1 MATLTDREYDA
12 ELHKLHD
19 QLLLMG
25 AKVEEMIANSMRA
38 LTERDSELARRMIE
52 FDHQINRLEV
62 EIDELCLR
70 ILAKRQP
77 VASDLRLITTALKLV
92 TDLERIGDSCVNI
105 CERVVEL
112 NMEPTLKP
120 YVDLPRMAETVQA
133 MVRDAL
139 DAFVQADP
147 ERAREVVERDRVVDA
162 YYGQV
167 FRELLTYMMEDPR
180 NIYRAVRA
188 QSIAKYLERIGDH
201 ATNLAEMVI
210 FMVVGKDVRH
220 LGSMAEPTGRRMP
233 RGMLFVG
240 THNAARSQMAEGW
253 ARKLFPAGR
262 AASCSAGAEPSA
274 RDQSATPCASCR
286 KSASTSRT
294 QRPKP
299 VGDVP
304 LGDIDT
310 VITLCA
316 EEGCA
321 LPPGGLAQH
330 HWGSRIRRAV
340 QGTDEEIM
348 ASFAARATR
357 SKVGWRTC
365 SRSRN
370 DASGHGAHGNPSA
383 AAAGSA
389 LSRMS
394 AGLDANK
401 NVSLACSGGRF
412 ASPPSPNT
420 SRPIHTGQPGQA
432 FGSFP
437 RVGNRLSR
445 CDAPA
450 MLRLIPLG
458 HGRDFFKTVRS
469 LATFWKPRRETRQF
483 SVTTLPASASCGEHP
498 PVRTTGTRCT
508 TQSG

>member
-1 MATLTDREYDA
+1 MPTLTDREYDA

-52 FDHQINRLEV
+52 YDHQINRLEV
-62 EIDELCLR
+62 EIDDLCLR

-92 TDLERIGDSCVNI
+92 TDLERIGDACVNI

-120 YVDLPRMAETVQA
+120 YVDLPRMAETAQA

-147 ERAREVVERDRVVDA
+147 ERAREVVDRDRVVDA

-220 LGSMAEPTGRRMP
+220 LGSMVDVSGNRMP
-233 RGMLFVG
+233 RGLLFLG
-240 THNAARSQMAEGW
+240 AQNATRSQIAEGW
-253 ARKLFPAGR
+253 ARHLFPPGVAV
-262 AASCSAGAEPSA
+262 CSAGS
-274 RDQSATPCASCR
+274 TPAAAIDPYAVKVMHEVGIDISSQ
-286 KSASTSRT
+286 K
-294 QRPKP
+294 PKP

-310 VITLCA
+310 VITVCA
-316 EEGCA
+316 EEACA
-321 LPPGGLAQH
+321 LPPGGLVQH
-330 HWGSRIRRAV
+330 HWALDDPSSAPGTEDESLAAYRKAREEIRRRLE
-340 QGTDEEIM
+340 DLLE
-348 ASFAARATR
+348 
-357 SKVGWRTC
+357 
-365 SRSRN
+365 
-370 DASGHGAHGNPSA
+370 
-383 AAAGSA
+383 GS
-389 LSRMS
+389 
-394 AGLDANK
+394 
-401 NVSLACSGGRF
+401 
-412 ASPPSPNT
+412 
-420 SRPIHTGQPGQA
+420 Q
-432 FGSFP
+432 
-437 RVGNRLSR
+437 
-445 CDAPA
+445 
-450 MLRLIPLG
+450 
-458 HGRDFFKTVRS
+458 
-469 LATFWKPRRETRQF
+469 
-483 SVTTLPASASCGEHP
+483 
-498 PVRTTGTRCT
+498 
-508 TQSG
+508 

>member
-1 MATLTDREYDA
+1 MPTLTDREYDA

-52 FDHQINRLEV
+52 YDHQINRLEI
-62 EIDELCLR
+62 EIDDLCLR

-92 TDLERIGDSCVNI
+92 TDLERIGDLGVNI

-220 LGSMAEPTGRRMP
+220 LGSMAEISSGHRMP
-233 RGMLFVG
+233 RGMLFLG
-240 THNAARSQMAEGW
+240 AHNAARSQIAEGW
-253 ARKLFPAGR
+253 ARHLFPAGV
-262 AASCSAGAEPSA
+262 SVCSAGSEPAPSVDPNA
-274 RDQSATPCASCR
+274 VSVMQEVGLDISS
-286 KSASTSRT
+286 

-299 VGDVP
+299 IGDVP

-310 VITLCA
+310 VITVCA
-316 EEGCA
+316 EEACA
-321 LPPGGLAQH
+321 LPPGGLVQH
-330 HWGSRIRRAV
+330 HW
-340 QGTDEEIM
+340 
-348 ASFAARATR
+348 
-357 SKVGWRTC
+357 
-365 SRSRN
+365 
-370 DASGHGAHGNPSA
+370 
-383 AAAGSA
+383 A
-389 LSRMS
+389 LE
-394 AGLDANK
+394 D
-401 NVSLACSGGRF
+401 
-412 ASPPSPNT
+412 P
-420 SRPIHTGQPGQA
+420 
-432 FGSFP
+432 
-437 RVGNRLSR
+437 
-445 CDAPA
+445 
-450 MLRLIPLG
+450 
-458 HGRDFFKTVRS
+458 TV
-469 LATFWKPRRETRQF
+469 
-483 SVTTLPASASCGEHP
+483 V
-498 PVRTTGTRCT
+498 TGTHDEVLTAFRKT
-508 TQSG
+508 REDVRRRLEELLEKSR